1 MALFAGVEKVL
12 IKILECFSDS
22 TKFAKNIYICTG
34 NRTTTPMKK
43 KFMITTSALAL
54 TFTIAFAGPA
64 RETAPSP
71 VKAVSVQQERAIP
84 AHSYIYISSK
94 YALEMIEIFDD
105 QGNLYEKI
113 PLQATTYYALDIRK
127 WPLGVYTL
135 KVTNNISTIKRKI
148 LKVR

>member
-1 MALFAGVEKVL
+1 MS
-12 IKILECFSDS
+12 I
-22 TKFAKNIYICTG
+22 
-34 NRTTTPMKK
+34 
-43 KFMITTSALAL
+43 TSALAL
-54 TFTIAFAGPA
+54 IFTMAFAGPV
-64 RETAPSP
+64 RTSSPSP
-71 VKAVSVQQERAIP
+71 VKVSSLQQERAIP

-135 KVTNNISTIKRKI
+135 KVTNNISSIKRKI

>member
-1 MALFAGVEKVL
+1 
-12 IKILECFSDS
+12 
-22 TKFAKNIYICTG
+22 
-34 NRTTTPMKK
+34 MKK
-43 KFMITTSALAL
+43 SLFLFSTALILSTSALFSTPVHPPAIRP
-54 TFTIAFAGPA
+54 IAV
-64 RETAPSP
+64 ESL
-71 VKAVSVQQERAIP
+71 QQERAVP

-127 WPLGVYTL
+127 WPLGVYTV
-135 KVTNNISTIKRKI
+135 KVTNNISTLKRKI